1 MNPVIFSR
9 SYAVSKI
16 ESGCFPKGAYVISF
30 FDSSNKREVHIDF
43 SSATKNCLYFDYNQ
57 IVCLDTAEIRTNS
70 SLQQELSKLSQ
81 FIFAAFKEDKT
92 IICQCETGKT
102 ISAACAAAI
111 QQEFNQHGI
120 EVFANIDYSP
130 DKRVYKVIREALL
143 EYEIK
148 RAMHQDRRR
157 LHGIQES
164 IQEYVTVCNH
174 PHAFI
179 DEEIADAIYMLRS
192 QIELNARRTYT
203 YLTGKMIDRGI
214 IDLPLPNHEGK
225 EFVTET
231 ISAFKNIWEE
241 YCDVIINNEQDIEE
255 SDIRDYV
262 YIENKLKAFMRSL
275 KDTDSFRMHS

>member
-1 MNPVIFSR
+1 MNPIIFSR

-30 FDSSNKREVHIDF
+30 FDSSNKREAHIDF
-43 SSATKNCLYFDYNQ
+43 SSTTNNCLYFDYNQ

-70 SLQQELSKLSQ
+70 YLQQELLKLSQ
-81 FIFAAFKEDKT
+81 FIFAAFKEDQT

-120 EVFANIDYSP
+120 EGFANIDYSP
-130 DKRVYKVIREALL
+130 DKRVYNFIREALL

-174 PHAFI
+174 PHALPKVKNCHNLPFRKKDLEVCRLLQGFI
-179 DEEIADAIYMLRS
+179 LFGRIKYKCCLIFRKEAEVPSCRTQPLTKSEKNSIAKWLAYIDTKK
-192 QIELNARRTYT
+192 EVTYQR
-203 YLTGKMIDRGI
+203 M
-214 IDLPLPNHEGK
+214 
-225 EFVTET
+225 
-231 ISAFKNIWEE
+231 
-241 YCDVIINNEQDIEE
+241 
-255 SDIRDYV
+255 
-262 YIENKLKAFMRSL
+262 SL
-275 KDTDSFRMHS
+275 KQ